1 LLTMSTENPLGVS
14 VATHFASRVPPS
26 ADSAQIA
33 DAVFVTWSGID
44 AVLVPII
51 GKRGLAALY
60 KRSVHV
66 TAQAHPWLSVADDVA
81 PAAAD
86 FSELTPLLC
95 QQSAAAAL
103 AGATALF
110 STFHDLLSSVVGPS
124 LTERLMRPVWV
135 ATSSDSA
142 AKDPKP

>member
-1 LLTMSTENPLGVS
+1 MSTENPLGVS

-26 ADSAQIA
+26 ADSAQTA
-33 DAVFVTWSGID
+33 DAFVATWRDID

-60 KRSVHV
+60 QRSVHV

-86 FSELTPLLC
+86 FSKLTPLLC
-95 QQSAAAAL
+95 QQSAAAAM
-103 AGATALF
+103 AGATTLF
-110 STFHDLLSSVVGPS
+110 TTFHDLLSSVVGPS

>member
-1 LLTMSTENPLGVS
+1 MSTENPLGVS
-14 VATHFASRVPPS
+14 VATHFASRVEPS

-33 DAVFVTWSGID
+33 DAVVATWRDID

-51 GKRGLAALY
+51 GNRGLAALY
-60 KRSVHV
+60 QRSVHV
-66 TAQAHPWLSVADDVA
+66 TAQAHPWLSVADEVA
-81 PAAAD
+81 PAVAD

-95 QQSAAAAL
+95 QQSAAAAM
-103 AGATALF
+103 AGATTLF
-110 STFHDLLSSVVGPS
+110 TTFHDLLSSVVGPS